1 VFQKTDKQ
9 TQAINAMK
17 GIKNFACYGGSR
29 SGKTFI
35 IIYCL
40 IIRASKCKSRHL
52 VMRRTFNSVKR
63 SIIMDTF
70 PKVMAIC
77 FPNLSYKLNKT
88 DWIVTLPNGS
98 EIYFAGMDNNDAVEK
113 ILGTEFSTIYF
124 NEASEIEYSPMQ
136 IVLSRLAEK
145 NILKKRVFYDFNPP
159 SKRHWSYWL
168 FIKLQNPIDNEP
180 LLNPDDY
187 NYILMNPT
195 DNIDNL
201 DEEYIKLLQSMPEKE
216 RQRFL
221 DGLFSDA
228 DKHVGDYPLV
238 PNIPLILGTDFN
250 VDPMTTCI
258 CQYYNGVFH
267 IVDEVFLRNSDTTKL
282 IDSLYKKGIRG
293 ATLIPDS
300 TGRNRKTSGKSDFLL
315 LKEAGFKIP
324 DDVRNPFVTDRT
336 NNVNLLLTQGRI
348 KIDTRCK
355 KLIGDL
361 EKVAWK
367 DNKLDQKTDKLLTH
381 ISDCLGYLTHYY
393 APLMEVYE
401 TEGIQIL

>member
-1 VFQKTDKQ
+1 MFKKTNRQ

-136 IVLSRLAEK
+136 IVLSRLA
-145 NILKKRVFYDFNPP
+145 
-159 SKRHWSYWL
+159 
-168 FIKLQNPIDNEP
+168 
-180 LLNPDDY
+180 
-187 NYILMNPT
+187 
-195 DNIDNL
+195 
-201 DEEYIKLLQSMPEKE
+201 
-216 RQRFL
+216 
-221 DGLFSDA
+221 
-228 DKHVGDYPLV
+228 
-238 PNIPLILGTDFN
+238 
-250 VDPMTTCI
+250 
-258 CQYYNGVFH
+258 
-267 IVDEVFLRNSDTTKL
+267 
-282 IDSLYKKGIRG
+282 
-293 ATLIPDS
+293 
-300 TGRNRKTSGKSDFLL
+300 
-315 LKEAGFKIP
+315 
-324 DDVRNPFVTDRT
+324 
-336 NNVNLLLTQGRI
+336 
-348 KIDTRCK
+348 
-355 KLIGDL
+355 
-361 EKVAWK
+361 
-367 DNKLDQKTDKLLTH
+367 
-381 ISDCLGYLTHYY
+381 
-393 APLMEVYE
+393 
-401 TEGIQIL
+401 